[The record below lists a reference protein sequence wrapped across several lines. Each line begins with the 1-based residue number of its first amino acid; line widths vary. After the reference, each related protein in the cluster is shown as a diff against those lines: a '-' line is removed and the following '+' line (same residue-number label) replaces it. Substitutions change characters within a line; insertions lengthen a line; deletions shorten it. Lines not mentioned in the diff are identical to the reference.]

1 MDWRDA
7 ISGHAKLTDLKRK
20 SSIQSGDG
28 PLEMKPNL
36 KKVGG
41 YASLRGGRE
50 DSEGAGEPL
59 DPMSDKGQALR
70 RDSPRD

>member
-20 SSIQSGDG
+20 SSIQSGEG
-28 PLEMKPNL
+28 PWETNPDL

-41 YASLRGGRE
+41 YASSRGGRE
-50 DSEGAGEPL
+50 DSEGAGEPP
-59 DPMSDKGQALR
+59 DPMSV
-70 RDSPRD
+70 